1 MNVRHCFSSISFEI
15 QFYQPMGLFTVLTL
29 AEAPK
34 SGAGKKDEV
43 LNPINRESNFYD
55 QKPSRDIER

>member
-1 MNVRHCFSSISFEI
+1 
-15 QFYQPMGLFTVLTL
+15 MGLFTVLTL

-43 LNPINRESNFYD
+43 LKPINPESNFND